1 MTARCAMLPVGH
13 LDYMKLRVSKM
24 ILSLSVRRVVTLV
37 TILAALGSQAS
48 LVHAGTLGGIAGIV
62 TDAKTGAPVAGAK
75 VEIQSRSQK
84 VTATTSANG
93 HYVALSLPPDDYT
106 LTVQKDGYVTQS
118 FSGYSVQ
125 ADQTQQ
131 YDLKID
137 PGSSSS

>member
-1 MTARCAMLPVGH
+1 
-13 LDYMKLRVSKM
+13 M
-24 ILSLSVRRVVTLV
+24 ILSLPVRRVVTLV

-48 LVHAGTLGGIAGIV
+48 IVHAGTLGGIAGIV

-75 VEIQSRSQK
+75 VEIQSKSQK

-93 HYVALSLPPDDYT
+93 HYVALSLQPDDYT
-106 LTVQKDGYVTQS
+106 LTVEKDGYATQS
-118 FSGYSVQ
+118 FSGYTVQ

-137 PGSSSS
+137 PGSPSN